1 MRVWLRNAF
10 VQVSDIDFE
19 FRVTFKNLKSQPL
32 HAMRRFL
39 LAGLCAYVWESNSA
53 DEAEED
59 ASLVVEPPLSQED
72 AELLQEAVEGSSLHC
87 AEELPPASTDSED
100 EMREPDESDE
110 LLASPSAFRAV
121 YQDESEEEMAGRVHV
136 GSARGSRSNPSTSR
150 AHLRRSASI
159 QSSPQHLSWSS
170 PSSVSDEEDK
180 EMRGQLSASASSSS
194 QSDHDVP
201 AGNRCFVYR
210 GREVTADTRKNFKC
224 MHDRNSA

>member
-1 MRVWLRNAF
+1 
-10 VQVSDIDFE
+10 
-19 FRVTFKNLKSQPL
+19 
-32 HAMRRFL
+32 MRRFL

-194 QSDHDVP
+194 QYV
-201 AGNRCFVYR
+201 RV
-210 GREVTADTRKNFKC
+210 
-224 MHDRNSA
+224 

>member
-1 MRVWLRNAF
+1 MPGHKLTRRRDSPFTTTRLVNWNTRGPFVVDRTTCPGSVGLFRIRLMRVWLRNAF

-100 EMREPDESDE
+100 EMRESDESDE
-110 LLASPSAFRAV
+110 LLASPSAFRA
-121 YQDESEEEMAGRVHV
+121 SSLPGRV
-136 GSARGSRSNPSTSR
+136 
-150 AHLRRSASI
+150 
-159 QSSPQHLSWSS
+159 
-170 PSSVSDEEDK
+170 
-180 EMRGQLSASASSSS
+180 
-194 QSDHDVP
+194 
-201 AGNRCFVYR
+201 
-210 GREVTADTRKNFKC
+210 
-224 MHDRNSA
+224 